1 MGYIEELAAR
11 EAARQNEN
19 RAKQAE
25 AAKVLDMNA
34 GLAGSVRPSQ
44 GYQAN
49 GLTDREANELAQR
62 NAIAQKAY
70 EQAAAERYLQ
80 SKDYVESM
88 RDAGQAGWDGKSAV
102 VVPQGNIDQGLAAKW
117 RADMG
122 SFR

>member
-25 AAKVLDMNA
+25 AAGVLNMNA
-34 GLAGSVRPSQ
+34 GLAASVRPSQ

-49 GLTDREANELAQR
+49 GLTDREANEVAQR
-62 NAIAQKAY
+62 EAIAKRAY
-70 EQAAAERYLQ
+70 EQAAADRYLQ
-80 SKDYVESM
+80 SQEYAATL
-88 RDAGQAGWDGKSAV
+88 RDAGQAGWDGSSGV

-117 RADMG
+117 RE
-122 SFR
+122 SYR